1 MLVDMK
7 IDGATRKV
15 LAQANRNGFFYV
27 LDRANGKLLAANP
40 YVKVN
45 WADKID
51 MATGKPVESE
61 ATKKRP
67 QRRRRRDLA
76 VGARAARTG
85 RRCRGTRRPAW
96 PTPTR

>member
-7 IDGATRKV
+7 VDGAARKV

-45 WADKID
+45 WADRID
-51 MATGKPVESE
+51 MATGRPVESE
-61 ATKKRP
+61 ATKKRA
-67 QRRRRRDLA
+67 RRRATRRS
-76 VGARAARTG
+76 GRRCSAARTG
-85 RRCRGTRRPAW
+85 ARCRGIRPPAW